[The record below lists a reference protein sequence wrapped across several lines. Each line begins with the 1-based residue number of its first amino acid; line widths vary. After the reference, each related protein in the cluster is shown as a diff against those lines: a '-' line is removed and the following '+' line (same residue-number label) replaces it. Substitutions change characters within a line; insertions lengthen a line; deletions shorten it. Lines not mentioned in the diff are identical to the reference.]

1 MTTGYEIIA
10 GLEIHAQLVTRTKAF
25 CRCPNQYGAAPNT
38 LVCPVCLGM
47 PGALPVL
54 NREVVAQAA
63 KLATALG
70 ANIHLQSRFDR
81 KNYFYPDLPK
91 GYQISQFYQP
101 FAMGGRLR
109 ISTGAGERWIQIT
122 RAHLE
127 EDAGKSMHLADGST
141 VVDMNRCGVPLIEIV
156 SEPDF
161 RSPEEA
167 GAYLSAMRELL
178 RFIGVCDGNMEE
190 GSLRCDANVS
200 VRKIGETAFR
210 ERTEMKNLN
219 SIRSVERAIA
229 AEAKRQIG
237 VYDNGGTITRQTMQW
252 DDQAGVLTPM
262 RVKEGSDDYRYFP
275 EPDLPALE
283 LSDDDVKAMLAT
295 LPELPESR
303 RARYRD
309 EYGLHVEAVYLLAS
323 DRALSDYFETLIGSG
338 RSPAIAAAWVQG
350 EVQRLLRENAWELS
364 DFPVSAERLGGIIDA
379 VESKRITRAIGKDI
393 LRRML
398 SDLRTADEI
407 ILAEGLDGGHGEDEV
422 RELIK
427 GILVKYPDELA
438 KYREG
443 KTKMIGF
450 FMGQIMQETKG
461 KADPTTTKDVLMQLL
476 HNTE

>member
-1 MTTGYEIIA
+1 MSGYELIA
-10 GLEIHAQLVTRTKAF
+10 GLEIHAQLRTQTKAF
-25 CRCPNQYGAAPNT
+25 CRCLNRYGVSPNT

-47 PGALPVL
+47 PGALPIL
-54 NREVVAQAA
+54 NRRVVEQAA

-70 ANIHLQSRFDR
+70 ATIHLKSRFDR

-101 FAMGGRLR
+101 FATGGKLR
-109 ISTGAGERWIQIT
+109 IKIGEKERFINIT

-161 RSPEEA
+161 RSAEEA
-167 GAYLSAMRELL
+167 GAYLTAMRELL

-200 VRKIGETAFR
+200 VRRIGETELR

-219 SIRSVERAIA
+219 SIRNVERAIA
-229 AEAKRQIG
+229 AEARRQIEIYEG
-237 VYDNGGTITRQTMQW
+237 GGTISRQTLQW
-252 DDQAGVLTPM
+252 DDQLEVLTPM

-275 EPDLPALE
+275 EPDLPVLEFDRNALME
-283 LSDDDVKAMLAT
+283 MLAD

-303 RARYRD
+303 RTRYRD
-309 EYGLHVEAVYLLAS
+309 EYKLHEEAVYLLAS
-323 DRALSDYFETLIGSG
+323 DRAFSDYYETLLQHGC
-338 RSPAIAAAWVQG
+338 SPTAAAAWMQG
-350 EVQRLLRENAWELS
+350 DVQRLLKENSWELT
-364 DFPVSAERLGGIIDA
+364 DFPIDATRLSEIIEA
-379 VESKRITRAIGKDI
+379 VESKRVTRSVGKEL
-393 LRRML
+393 LRKML
-398 SDLRTADEI
+398 ADSRTVSEIVSADGLDKRHDDGQLRTLIAEI
-407 ILAEGLDGGHGEDEV
+407 IAKH
-422 RELIK
+422 
-427 GILVKYPDELA
+427 PDELA

-443 KTKMIGF
+443 KTKMVGF

-461 KADPTTTKDVLMQLL
+461 QADPVMTKEVLMELL
-476 HNTE
+476 QTSE